1 MNVYPI
7 FLLRSTGARSAP
19 SPYPSSLPPVPF
31 AALACSNVSA
41 PRFSCLKFRSYPHF
55 PRRVSSIFPLLKS
68 MPVCSRPF
76 HHACS
81 PNAPSSF
88 PPLPTVCHFSP
99 AFPPSVSPLFFAR
112 RVSALGYV
120 PDFRCHCRFPSALAP
135 ACAALVCI
143 CVSILPVPFFPL
155 ALSRLSIAPLL
166 ALLRFLLIMIG
177 ISLAVI
183 ARFASHFT
191 RLMYQSLVASSM
203 RRSILCHLRLCI
215 CVSVCSWLPAAL
227 KLE

>member
-1 MNVYPI
+1 MFASLSPRVLTQRALVLPPFAYRLP
-7 FLLRSTGARSAP
+7 LLASLSSFGLSSLLCPTRFRAWICTRFSLPLSISVRSCASMRSTCVHLRVN
-19 SPYPSSLPPVPF
+19 SS
-31 AALACSNVSA
+31 
-41 PRFSCLKFRSYPHF
+41 R
-55 PRRVSSIFPLLKS
+55 
-68 MPVCSRPF
+68 
-76 HHACS
+76 
-81 PNAPSSF
+81 
-88 PPLPTVCHFSP
+88 
-99 AFPPSVSPLFFAR
+99 
-112 RVSALGYV
+112 
-120 PDFRCHCRFPSALAP
+120 
-135 ACAALVCI
+135 
-143 CVSILPVPFFPL
+143 PFFPL

-166 ALLRFLLIMIG
+166 SRALLRFLLIMIG